1 MSRQVEWAKGALK
14 AFSRLDRP
22 TQRRIV
28 AALDDLAE
36 KNRGDIRRFEGSR
49 EEAFRLRVG
58 GWRVIF
64 SYLNDNTILVLRIR
78 PRGDVYKR

>member
-1 MSRQVEWAKGALK
+1 MSGQVEWAKEALK
-14 AFSRLDRP
+14 TLSRLDQP
-22 TQRRIV
+22 TQKRII
-28 AALDDLAE
+28 AAVDDLAE
-36 KNRGDIRRFEGSR
+36 NHRGDVRRLEGTK

-64 SYLNDNTILVLRIR
+64 TYEADLQILVHRIR